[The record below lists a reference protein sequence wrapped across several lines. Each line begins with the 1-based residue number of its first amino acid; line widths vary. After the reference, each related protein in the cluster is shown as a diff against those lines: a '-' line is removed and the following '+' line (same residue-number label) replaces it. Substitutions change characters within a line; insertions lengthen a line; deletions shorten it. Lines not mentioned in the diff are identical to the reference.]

1 MTENPFDVLD
11 RSLNKRVIV
20 SLVGKRKYNG
30 TLNGYDKPY
39 MNLVLKDVEEI
50 VGKNTKKLN
59 VTVIRGASIAYI
71 SP

>member
-1 MTENPFDVLD
+1 MAENPFDVLD

-20 SLVGKRKYNG
+20 SLVGKREYNG

-39 MNLVLKDVEEI
+39 MNLVLRDVEEI
-50 VGKNTKKLN
+50 VGENTKKLN

>member
-1 MTENPFDVLD
+1 MVENPFDVLD
-11 RSLNKRVIV
+11 ASLNKRVIV
-20 SLVGKRKYNG
+20 SLVGRREYNG

-50 VGKNTKKLN
+50 KGESTKKLN
-59 VTVIRGASIAYI
+59 SAVIRGASIAYI